1 MGVIHFAPAGSTWG
15 ERTVALWNRLR
26 EELDRAGRVA
36 QSAIDEGR
44 LRLDLLRARQSA
56 DRFAQ
61 RLGYAV
67 YRAKQAGTD
76 LSTEEFTAHSS
87 NIASAEAEVSRLQT
101 LANEASQKRKAS
113 GPPKPA
119 ADDSTPTPGSPS
131 SDQPSANQP

>member
-1 MGVIHFAPAGSTWG
+1 M
-15 ERTVALWNRLR
+15 ALWNRLR

-44 LRLDLLRARQSA
+44 LRLELLRARQSA

-67 YRAKQAGTD
+67 YRARQAGTE
-76 LSTEEFTAHSS
+76 LSADEYTAHSS

-101 LANEASQKRKAS
+101 LANEASQKRKSS
-113 GPPKPA
+113 GPPAK
-119 ADDSTPTPGSPS
+119 ADDGESRSGPTTADPGST
-131 SDQPSANQP
+131 NQP